1 MYLYKNWIRFIVK
14 EDHVSVNKS
23 LAIHEIVKA
32 MDNLRLSGAQIDSF
46 IPMRFVI
53 TPRIVAPDYVGK
65 DSYPYLNTVI
75 TKQKRYG
82 VQAEKLAYPGSIAI
96 YKEVYLFLNQFRWVY
111 TYDTSY
117 EEVVRKQIGILSEN
131 TTTGIKRMLLVPD
144 CFDWLVTPTI
154 ITEELHLEDV
164 EDASVAQPIEIH
176 LGPEEV
182 ILEPV
187 LEPTTEVVLQPLDE
201 KPEGIFIDDLPEME
215 DLNVKQETD
224 TGSCKIED

>member
-1 MYLYKNWIRFIVK
+1 VK

-32 MDNLRLSGAQIDSF
+32 MDSLRLSGAQIDSF

-53 TPRIVAPDYVGK
+53 TPRFVAPDYVDK

-82 VQAEKLAYPGSIAI
+82 LQAEKLAYPGSIAI

-117 EEVVRKQIGILSEN
+117 EEVVKKQIGIISSESSLP
-131 TTTGIKRMLLVPD
+131 KRMLLVPD
-144 CFDWLVTPTI
+144 CFNGLVTPTI
-154 ITEELHLEDV
+154 LTEELMLEEV
-164 EDASVAQPIEIH
+164 ED
-176 LGPEEV
+176 EEDKWV
-182 ILEPV
+182 EDLIDK
-187 LEPTTEVVLQPLDE
+187 PTEE
-201 KPEGIFIDDLPEME
+201 KPMLKE
-215 DLNVKQETD
+215 
-224 TGSCKIED
+224 IE